1 MLSLTSSCDPF
12 IIIGNGKRQDTG
24 MKTRQQLRVP
34 LLQSVRI
41 KAVESEQ
48 DFGVAQI
55 EDISWG
61 GVFVRRDQPLEMGAR
76 VIIQFL
82 MRDDSV
88 ALEIWGMVVRVR
100 PARVGRPGGNGIQFL
115 DIDDATRS
123 LIQKMVTSV
132 IQPLF
137 PGL

>member
-1 MLSLTSSCDPF
+1 
-12 IIIGNGKRQDTG
+12 

-34 LLQSVRI
+34 LPLPVRI
-41 KAVESEQ
+41 KAVDSNN
-48 DFGVAQI
+48 DFELAHL

-61 GVFVRRDQPLEMGAR
+61 GVFVRREPPLEAGKR

-88 ALEIWGMVVRVR
+88 ALEIWGTVVRVR
-100 PARVGRPGGNGIQFL
+100 DGQVGRPGGNGIQFSEL
-115 DIDDATRS
+115 DDATRS
-123 LIQKMVTSV
+123 LIQRMVTTI

-137 PGL
+137 ARS